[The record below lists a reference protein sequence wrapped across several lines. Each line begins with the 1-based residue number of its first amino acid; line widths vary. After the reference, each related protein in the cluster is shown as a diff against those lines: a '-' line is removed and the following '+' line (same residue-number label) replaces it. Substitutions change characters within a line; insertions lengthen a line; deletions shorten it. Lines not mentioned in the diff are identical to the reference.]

1 MLTELSEAKVVVC
14 DLGFLLS
21 PIAILMSAFIAGT
34 IAINIS
40 QRQKSVELL
49 QQIKSDYRVDDGLAT
64 LRKIHND
71 SNTEVHCYAYD
82 GKADSDEAINIRY
95 LLNTLE
101 QMASGI
107 SDRVYDENIIKRSK
121 YTTVTNTYK
130 RAKTFIEKVQEN
142 QPTAYQELSS
152 LAKRWESHPL
162 KKRGF
167 LEKILRRLRVI

>member
-1 MLTELSEAKVVVC
+1 MLTELSEAKVVLC
-14 DLGFLLS
+14 NLGFLL
-21 PIAILMSAFIAGT
+21 PPLAILISAFTAGS

-49 QQIKSDYRVDDGLAT
+49 QQIKSDSRVDDGLAT

-71 SNTEVHCYAYD
+71 SSAEVHCYAYAE
-82 GKADSDEAINIRY
+82 KADSVEAINIRY

-130 RAKTFIEKVQEN
+130 RAKKFIEKVQET
-142 QPTAYQELSS
+142 QPTAYQELSG
-152 LAKRWESHPL
+152 LAELWENNPL
-162 KKRGF
+162 KRRSF
-167 LEKILRRLRVI
+167 VEKILRRLRVI

>member
-1 MLTELSEAKVVVC
+1 MATESEIAKVAC
-14 DLGFLLS
+14 NLGFLFS
-21 PIAILMSAFIAGT
+21 PIAILLSALIAGT

-40 QRQKSVELL
+40 KRQKSVELL
-49 QQIKSDYRVDDGLAT
+49 QHMKSDTRVDDGLAI

-71 SNTEVHCYAYD
+71 SENEVTNFAYITQADTE
-82 GKADSDEAINIRY
+82 EAIKIRY
-95 LLNTLE
+95 LLNTFE

-130 RAKTFIEKVQEN
+130 RAKKFIEKVQES

-152 LAKRWESHPL
+152 LANRWESHPL
-162 KKRGF
+162 KKRGGIESF
-167 LEKILRRLRVI
+167 LRRLRII